1 MESANNS
8 SPVAKLIP
16 VLIFMS
22 GLIALYYLYQYLFG
36 PNTKTSFSL
45 ISKTRSAA
53 TTTIS
58 PASVNENTGAIIT
71 EYNDLP
77 SIVEGGEFSVS
88 TWVYINDWVYR
99 KGYPKSILTM
109 GGTAHDIIRIY
120 IGGNQPKLY
129 VRFHTP
135 GTGNNASDL
144 STTLPKIF
152 IKSDYDSA
160 NAGSGSV
167 SDTPSMCDLPE
178 IPMQRWVNITV
189 AANGKTV
196 DVYLDGKLSRSC
208 VLNESYKVDTQYR
221 AKVAGYGGFGGQIS
235 TTTMYDIALNPEEV
249 YKNYMAGPEPI
260 LSIGDWFSNTFAP
273 GVSISITS
281 K

>member
-53 TTTIS
+53 TSTIS
-58 PASVNENTGAIIT
+58 AAEAKEDTGAIIT

-99 KGYPKSILTM
+99 KGYSKSILTI
-109 GGTAHDIIRIY
+109 GGTVHDIIRIY

-129 VRFHTP
+129 VRFHT
-135 GTGNNASDL
+135 TGSSLNEDTRASTYKNT
-144 STTLPKIF
+144 S
-152 IKSDYDSA
+152 YDS
-160 NAGSGSV
+160 NAGSGPV
-167 SDTPSMCDLPE
+167 SDTLSMCDLPE

-208 VLNESYKVDTQYR
+208 VLQETYKVDTQYR

>member
-58 PASVNENTGAIIT
+58 AAEAKEDTGAIIT

-88 TWVYINDWVYR
+88 TWVYINDWVHR
-99 KGYPKSILTM
+99 KGYPKSILSM
-109 GGTAHDIIRIY
+109 GGSAHDIIRIY
-120 IGGNQPKLY
+120 IGGNQPKLH
-129 VRFHTP
+129 VRFHNP
-135 GTGNNASDL
+135 GSGNNASDL
-144 STTLPKIF
+144 TKATRDKIF
-152 IKSDYDSA
+152 TNQNGESA
-160 NAGSGSV
+160 IF

-208 VLNESYKVDTQYR
+208 VLQESYKVDTQYR